1 MSSFYTLL
9 TITNNFPVD
18 LTDGTATI
26 KTGTLVG
33 RIPETIEPEKKTTQI
48 RINATNA
55 DDGSSG
61 HLTYAVVI
69 GGRERHISFVF
80 KCDNS
85 SSNQAKINSEWA
97 DLFEA
102 SVSAFNLGDHPLV
115 VDYKVSAAARRSEH
129 DTAE

>member
-48 RINATNA
+48 RINATNGLYFNRLVIETKTA
-55 DDGSSG
+55 LSCVISS
-61 HLTYAVVI
+61 
-69 GGRERHISFVF
+69 R
-80 KCDNS
+80 
-85 SSNQAKINSEWA
+85 
-97 DLFEA
+97 
-102 SVSAFNLGDHPLV
+102 
-115 VDYKVSAAARRSEH
+115 
-129 DTAE
+129 